1 MDLTPSLVPN
11 SAQVNADDLIAGP
24 ITVTISEVSK
34 GNAEQPFF
42 FNLVE
47 FPERS
52 YRPSKSMRRII
63 VQCWGPEAS
72 NYSGRKLTLYRNP
85 DITFGKDRV
94 GGIEISHASHIAGPV
109 TLALTVSRGKRKDF
123 TVQPLKGATPA
134 QGATPADPILVD
146 EWLSVIN
153 EAGTLA
159 QLEAAWHGA
168 SAAGVTR
175 DPRIIA
181 AKDAR
186 KVELA

>member
-1 MDLTPSLVPN
+1 MDLTPSIVPN
-11 SAQVNADDLIAGP
+11 SAQINADDLIAGP

-47 FPERS
+47 FPDRS

-63 VQCWGPEAS
+63 VQCWGAEAS
-72 NYSGRKLTLYRNP
+72 NYSGRQLTLYRNP

-94 GGIEISHASHIAGPV
+94 GGIEISHASHISGPV

-123 TVQPLKGATPA
+123 TVQPLKGATPIQSA
-134 QGATPADPILVD
+134 APDTVLVD
-146 EWLSVIN
+146 EWISTIRDASTV
-153 EAGTLA
+153 A
-159 QLEAAWHGA
+159 QLEAAWHGIIN
-168 SAAGVTR
+168 AGIAKE
-175 DPRIIA
+175 PRVIA

-186 KVELA
+186 KAELS

>member
-47 FPERS
+47 FPDRS

-63 VQCWGPEAS
+63 VQCWGPEATT
-72 NYSGRKLTLYRNP
+72 YAGRKLTLYRNP

-123 TVQPLKGATPA
+123 TVKPLAEAVVLGRDWGAELVKAGNDIANVTA
-134 QGATPADPILVD
+134 LGKAAADAGAP
-146 EWLSVIN
+146 ES
-153 EAGTLA
+153 TLA
-159 QLEAAWHGA
+159 KI
-168 SAAGVTR
+168 R
-175 DPRIIA
+175 
-181 AKDAR
+181 AR
-186 KVELA
+186 YNELKAQ

>member
-47 FPERS
+47 IPDRS
-52 YRPSKSMRRII
+52 YRPSKSMRRMI
-63 VQCWGPEAS
+63 VQCWGSEAA
-72 NYSGRKLTLYRNP
+72 NYSGRQLTLYRNP

-123 TVQPLKGATPA
+123 TVQPLPA
-134 QGATPADPILVD
+134 AHPALVQDPVLVD
-146 EWLSVIN
+146 EWISTIRDTNTVH
-153 EAGTLA
+153 
-159 QLEAAWHGA
+159 QLEAAWHGIN
-168 SAAGVTR
+168 AAGIAK
-175 DPRIIA
+175 DPRVIA
-181 AKDAR
+181 AKNKR
-186 KVELA
+186 KTELT